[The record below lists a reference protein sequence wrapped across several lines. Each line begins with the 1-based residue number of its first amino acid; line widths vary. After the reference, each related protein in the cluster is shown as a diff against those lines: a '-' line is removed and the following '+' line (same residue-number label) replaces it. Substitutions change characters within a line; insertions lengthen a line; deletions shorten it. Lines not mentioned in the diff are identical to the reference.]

1 MEDNTTESGLD
12 FSLPQKSSSGCGQ
25 KFIIL
30 LLILVLLAGLANL
43 AIVLRPNLKPA
54 AGPQQ
59 FSAEQTRDLAARLSS
74 RNLYLPAV
82 KVWKD
87 YLAQAKPDDTQK
99 AKILFQIAGLLA
111 KAGRNEQ
118 AIEYYY
124 RSEMAAKL
132 DELGP
137 EINSRIK
144 SCFQEMGNF
153 SALRH
158 EIAERT
164 GIDSSA
170 KAGDDVIAEIGPE
183 KITAANLDAFIEQQV
198 DAQLSMYAAF
208 MPAEQLNQQKKQML
222 AQYTSDPRAKQQV
235 LQGYLAQELLYRK
248 ALDDNL
254 ADDPQLKEELT
265 RQAKSLLGQ
274 HVMNTELAAKVNITE
289 TDLQTYYQANKEKY
303 IEPEKAKIS
312 HIAAESENAAKAII
326 AKINAGETVDDLVEA
341 DVTKGSPVAGIN
353 GPENL
358 GEMIFAADA
367 GSLLGQPVQ
376 TDTGWEVIRVDST
389 QPARQMA
396 FEEVGQQ
403 IMTELTQ
410 LKNRDIQQQLITT
423 LMDEYNVIIHNAP
436 FAEKPENNNAEGT
449 K

>member
-1 MEDNTTESGLD
+1 MMEDNTTESGLD
-12 FSLPQKSSSGCGQ
+12 FSLPAKSRSSCGP

-43 AIVLRPNLKPA
+43 VIVLQPDLKPA
-54 AGPQQ
+54 AHQQQ
-59 FSAEQTRDLAARLSS
+59 FSAEQTRDLAAKLSS

-82 KVWKD
+82 KVWKN
-87 YLAQAKPDDTQK
+87 YLAQAKPDDTQR

-111 KAGRNEQ
+111 KAGQNEQ

-164 GIDSSA
+164 GIDSSI
-170 KAGDDVIAEIGPE
+170 KTDDDVIAEIGPE
-183 KITAANLDAFIEQQV
+183 KITAANLDAFIEEQV

-208 MPAEQLNQQKKQML
+208 MSAEQVNQQKKQML
-222 AQYTSDPRAKQQV
+222 AQYTSDPSAKQQV

-254 ADDPQLKEELT
+254 ADDPQIKKDIASQT
-265 RQAKSLLGQ
+265 KSLLSQ
-274 HVMNTELAAKVNITE
+274 HVMNAELAAKVNITE

-303 IEPEKAKIS
+303 MEPEKARIS
-312 HIAAESENAAKAII
+312 HIAVESEDAAKAII
-326 AKINAGETVDDLVEA
+326 AKINAGETIDDLIET
-341 DVTKGSPVAGIN
+341 DVAKGSPIASID

-358 GEMIFAADA
+358 EEMIFNADA
-367 GSLLGQPVQ
+367 GSVLGQPVQ
-376 TDTGWEVIRVDST
+376 TNTGWEVIRVDSK

-403 IMTELTQ
+403 IMSELTQ

-436 FAEKPENNNAEGT
+436 FAETPEAEN